1 MPLKTLAVVC
11 ASATVALGV
20 AACGGSDDDAS
31 APAKRAAQPVD
42 VLQQLS
48 GPGTAVALNRDF
60 MTSLRTFGI
69 KTTAVGGGT
78 LSVADPDDQV
88 ATFPITSGTLRY
100 YTPGTVRDAVQGSI
114 HHSGSGLSLA
124 KGRTV
129 VDLTNFVIDPRTSVV
144 SGTLTVDG
152 RVASLSEPL
161 FTLDSSKLHPLQIDT
176 ATRTGSFPATTL
188 KLDPTAA
195 RALNRTFR
203 TTGFSPGWHVGDAT
217 ITVNT

>member
-1 MPLKTLAVVC
+1 MPFKSLAVVC
-11 ASATVALGV
+11 ASAAVAVGV

-31 APAKRAAQPVD
+31 APVKHSAQPVD

-60 MTSLRTFGI
+60 MTSLTTFGI

-78 LSVADPDDQV
+78 LSAADPDDQV

-100 YTPGTVRDAVQGSI
+100 YTPGTVRNAVQGSI

-124 KGRTV
+124 KGKTV

-152 RVASLSEPL
+152 RVAGLSEPL
-161 FTLDSSKLHPLQIDT
+161 FTLNAAKLHPLQVDT
-176 ATRTGSFPATTL
+176 ATRTASFPATPL
-188 KLDPTAA
+188 KLDATAA
-195 RALNRTFR
+195 RTLNRTFH
-203 TTGFSPGWHVGDAT
+203 TTGFSPGWLVGRAT